1 MQHGRMPL
9 AHLLLQA
16 GRRLDAELREGLAE
30 RGWPRLSGA
39 QSLVFAHLAE
49 SGTAPSDLARALG
62 TTRQAQQDLV
72 AGLVRAGLL
81 EVVDDPAR
89 PRGRLVRLSARGR
102 AMVREAGRLLAQ
114 AEERLGERGEH
125 LRRLLVELDREQVP
139 VARAAGAAG
148 DGPVDAG
155 SVDDG
160 PGDVDGAVRPS
171 R

>member
-1 MQHGRMPL
+1 MPL

-16 GRRLDAELREGLAE
+16 GRRLDAELREALAD

-49 SGTAPSDLARALG
+49 GGTPPSDLARALG

-72 AGLVRAGLL
+72 AGLVRLDLL

-114 AEERLGERGEH
+114 AEQRLGERGEQ
-125 LRRLLVELDREQVP
+125 LRRLLVELGEELPTATRTAVP
-139 VARAAGAAG
+139 
-148 DGPVDAG
+148 
-155 SVDDG
+155 VDDG
-160 PGDVDGAVRPS
+160 SAVRPS